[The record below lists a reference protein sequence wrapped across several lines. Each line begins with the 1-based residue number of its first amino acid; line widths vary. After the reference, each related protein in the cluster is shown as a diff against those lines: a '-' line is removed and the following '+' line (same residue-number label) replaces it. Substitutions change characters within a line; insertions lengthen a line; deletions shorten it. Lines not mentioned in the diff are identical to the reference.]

1 MVKKIILAVF
11 FSIFI
16 CVFVG
21 FNYLLIQKEN
31 TDIGT
36 RELEQEMTAKSA
48 TIATQVDRIG
58 DLERRTSDLIEQIAT
73 LREQGDA
80 KDESLIS
87 LDKAVVDRDELLGR
101 REDLINKLKQGLD
114 VGLVGEQASE
124 WITFINNGDYEK
136 SYARFN
142 RGIDNVY
149 TSMVLS
155 EFRAYYEKQVGM
167 IEVKSLDVMTRG
179 IPESIDS
186 DLVIAVVVDLI
197 TPRSM
202 ELFSESLDKQRVVAE
217 ALAEAEA
224 RAEAARIEAEA
235 ANELLEQMKAAAE
248 NAGEGDGTDGED
260 ADGDNPE
267 GADIDGVDRDGS
279 DRNGADRNG
288 DDRNGGDPDRESID
302 NGDPNS
308 GDPGAREQGAGEAG
322 VAGIT
327 NGEGADGAD
336 GARSVDGSEGLVNV
350 DDSEGAEGADGPDDP
365 EGSEGGADEGL
376 DGDEDSE
383 GDEDGEGD
391 DGDSEDDEDEA
402 ADPFDVNSYLTA
414 GAVLE
419 AMAEY
424 EYIYTDDLDESIFNT
439 GENQL
444 FFLMN
449 YKKEANDWEIIRI
462 VQKL

>member
-16 CVFVG
+16 CVFIG

-202 ELFSESLDKQRVVAE
+202 ELFSESLDKRRVVAE

-260 ADGDNPE
+260 ADGDNPDRGDLDGDNPE

-288 DDRNGGDPDRESID
+288 ADPDRDSID
-302 NGDPNS
+302 NGDPDR
-308 GDPGAREQGAGEAG
+308 GDPGAREQGAGESG
-322 VAGIT
+322 VAGIP
-327 NGEGADGAD
+327 NGVDAEGADDLD
-336 GARSVDGSEGLVNV
+336 GAGSVDGSEG
-350 DDSEGAEGADGPDDP
+350 SEEADGPDDP